1 MTGQIPPLPPGYRL
15 EQPQGSI
22 PPLPPGYSL
31 ETNSVTSRP
40 GVPRPSAPQL
50 SPSEEMP
57 LSQAAEDAKG
67 NTGQTLRELGAP
79 AAAGLAVGGSAGA
92 LGPGLA
98 YGAGYATEA
107 AAPIAR
113 ALAPIAKKYGIK
125 ALEGAGLAYGWH
137 LYREL
142 KSVFEGDQ

>member
-57 LSQAAEDAKG
+57 LSQAEEDAQG

-79 AAAGLAVGGSAGA
+79 ATIGLGLGLAAPTIASGA
-92 LGPGLA
+92 VAVGPGV
-98 YGAGYATEA
+98 
-107 AAPIAR
+107 AR
-113 ALAPIAKKYGIK
+113 ALLPIAQRYGIK
-125 ALEGAGLAYGWH
+125 ALEGAGLGLGWH
-137 LYREL
+137 LYKEL
-142 KSVFEGDQ
+142 KNVFEGSQ